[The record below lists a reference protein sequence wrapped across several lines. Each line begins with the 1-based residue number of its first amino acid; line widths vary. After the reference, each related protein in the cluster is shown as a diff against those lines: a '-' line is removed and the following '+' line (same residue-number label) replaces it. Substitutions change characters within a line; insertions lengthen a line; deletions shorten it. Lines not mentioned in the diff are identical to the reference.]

1 MSEMEDAKKFM
12 FSEFAGA
19 DNAEKFNNAMAAL
32 RENPGSVLEIE
43 PGEYEIT
50 TDLARE
56 AVYNVMSGAWGT
68 YPQDVM
74 FNPKYKY
81 SVGIDMSRQK
91 NTTLR
96 AYGVKL
102 IVDGFMEVVSIT
114 DSDGVTIEGL
124 EIDHKRRPYSVGRVA
139 NSRKLSDDEVACD
152 VELYEG
158 NEIMEG
164 TPLNMRYFL
173 YNPETERL
181 EWPYI
186 YDPRCKYAGPRRV
199 TFTGK
204 YFLEDKNIDGMEI
217 YIWHTFHSRP
227 AILSQRSKN
236 TVIRDVTVRSQ
247 PGMGITGNR
256 SENIL
261 LERFRDIPAEGM
273 HMSTNSDATHFTA
286 CMGKL
291 IVKDSQFIAQ
301 GDDAIN
307 VHGYYH
313 TVKKVDG
320 CKCTVKNEC
329 PDGTHTQTP
338 DYPDPGDILEITENR
353 TLAVLGTV
361 RVIDAVCSKE
371 NHKICELLLD
381 SPLPEDAVEKK
392 LFLFNISK
400 LPSLEFAGNL
410 CKGNFARGVLAKT
423 RNVYVHDNSFED
435 IMGSAVCIYAEHS
448 WREGTISGNIRV
460 ENNVMRRCE
469 HLDPK
474 DSIGG
479 IEVGNHAPE
488 KAAQPQIKNVSI
500 TGNVIDC
507 PLTRTAILV
516 EGAEGLTI
524 SGNTNLGSKSTVEV
538 LDCRDVKIL
547 Q

>member
-1 MSEMEDAKKFM
+1 MEEVKKFM

-19 DNAEKFNNAMAAL
+19 DTAERFNNAMAAL

-43 PGEYEIT
+43 PGVYEIT

-56 AVYNVMSGAWGT
+56 AFNNVMSGAWGK

-74 FNPKYKY
+74 FNPKYEY
-81 SVGIDMSRQK
+81 SIGIDMSRQK

-114 DSDGVTIEGL
+114 DSEGVTIEGL
-124 EIDHKRRPYSVGRVA
+124 EIDHKRRPYSVGKVE
-139 NSRKLSDDEVACD
+139 NCRKLNDNEVAFD
-152 VELYEG
+152 VALDEG

-164 TPLNMRYFL
+164 TPLNLRYFI

-181 EWPYI
+181 EWPYL
-186 YDPRCKYAGPRRV
+186 YGPYGTYADPRHV

-204 YFLEDKNIDGMEI
+204 YFLQDKDIEGWKF

-227 AILSQRSKN
+227 ALLIQRSKD
-236 TVIRDVTVRSQ
+236 TTIRNVTVRSQ
-247 PGMGITGNR
+247 PGMGITANR

-261 LERFRDIPAEGM
+261 LDGFRDIPAEGM
-273 HMSTNSDATHFTA
+273 HMSTNTDATHFTA

-291 IVKDSQFIAQ
+291 IVRNSEFIAQ

-313 TVKKVDG
+313 TVKEVNG
-320 CKCTVKNEC
+320 CRCIVKNEC
-329 PDGTHTQTP
+329 PDGTHTQTQ
-338 DYPDPGDILEITENR
+338 DYPDPGDILEITDNR

-371 NHKICELLLD
+371 SHKKCELLLD
-381 SPLPEDAVEKK
+381 SPLPEDAAEKK

-400 LPSLEFAGNL
+400 LPSLEFVGNL

-423 RNVYVHDNSFED
+423 RNVYVHNNTFED
-435 IMGSAVCIYAEHS
+435 IMGSAVCIYAEQP
-448 WREGTISGNIRV
+448 WREGTVSGNVRV
-460 ENNVMRRCE
+460 ENNIMRRCE
-469 HLDPK
+469 HLSPEG
-474 DSIGG
+474 SIGG
-479 IEVGNHAPE
+479 IEVGTHSPE
-488 KAAQPQIKNVSI
+488 KAVLPQIKNVSI

-507 PLTRTAILV
+507 PLTRTAITV
-516 EGAEGLTI
+516 EGVEGLKI
-524 SGNTNLGSKSTVEV
+524 SGNTNLGSKNTVEV
-538 LDCRDVKIL
+538 LNCTDVEIL